1 MPEIAI
7 IMGSKS
13 DLLSLKGA
21 FDTLNSFNVEFTAR
35 VMSAPRTPPPILRKT
50 RKQTESKSS
59 SARPEWRHTSPE

>member
-35 VMSAPRTPPPILRKT
+35 VMSALVVPSDNP
-50 RKQTESKSS
+50 
-59 SARPEWRHTSPE
+59 